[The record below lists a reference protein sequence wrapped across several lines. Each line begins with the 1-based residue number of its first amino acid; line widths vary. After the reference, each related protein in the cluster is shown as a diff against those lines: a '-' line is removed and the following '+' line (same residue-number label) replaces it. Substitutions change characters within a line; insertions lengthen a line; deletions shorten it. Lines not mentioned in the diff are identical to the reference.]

1 LTAVKPVEINNLET
15 NPVVSFYKKTATL
28 EQRSNLAVFFEILS
42 RNPASLKRNSIF
54 LPSFLGKICELQ
66 LRVKFT

>member
-1 LTAVKPVEINNLET
+1 LIAVKPVEINNLET

-28 EQRSNLAVFFEILS
+28 EQRSKIAVFGNSFKEIQLLEKKL
-42 RNPASLKRNSIF
+42 NF